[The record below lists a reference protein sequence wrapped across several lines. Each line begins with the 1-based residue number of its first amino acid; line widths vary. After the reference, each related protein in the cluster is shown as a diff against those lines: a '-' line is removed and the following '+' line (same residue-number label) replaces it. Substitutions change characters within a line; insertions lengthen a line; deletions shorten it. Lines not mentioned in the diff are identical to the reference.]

1 MRSMENQGVAARF
14 CGGFLLALTAAAGC
28 QEPSELTA
36 QIAAEVLKESAFEV
50 EPVYAE
56 VPRVVSWSAES
67 PKDDY
72 DELAIRTLRNLE
84 RAGLVTLQ
92 ESIGPASSY
101 QLEAAVTPA
110 GFPILGTVP
119 SARGEALRA
128 RIAIKK
134 VDGVQNFVRH
144 PTVPTVGRAEIRW
157 HYEQPTQY
165 YELFETRIDKPLGV
179 PFATVVSMRW
189 DEGAWRFSILAPKVA
204 VEEREPRG

>member
-1 MRSMENQGVAARF
+1 MRRQRSVARF
-14 CGGFLLALTAAAGC
+14 SSGCLLVLIASAGC
-28 QEPSELTA
+28 QAPPELTA
-36 QIAAEVLKESAFEV
+36 QIAADVLKDSAFEV
-50 EPVYAE
+50 EPAYAE

-92 ESIGPASSY
+92 ETASSASY
-101 QLEAAVTPA
+101 RLEAAVTRA
-110 GFPILGTVP
+110 GFPILGIVP
-119 SARGEALRA
+119 SARGQALRA

-134 VDGVQNFVRH
+134 VDGVENFVRH

-165 YELFETRIDKPLGV
+165 YELFETKIDKPLGV
-179 PFATVVSMRW
+179 PFATVISMRW
-189 DEGAWRFSILAPKVA
+189 DEGAWRFSILAPKVP
-204 VEEREPRG
+204 VEPRG

>member
-1 MRSMENQGVAARF
+1 MESQGSAARF
-14 CGGFLLALTAAAGC
+14 CCGLLLVLTASVGC
-28 QEPSELTA
+28 QKPPELNA
-36 QIAAEVLKESAFEV
+36 EIAAEVLKESAFEV

-56 VPRVVSWSAES
+56 VPRVVSWSAKS

-72 DELAIRTLRNLE
+72 DELAVRTLRNLE

-92 ESIGPASSY
+92 ERESSSDY
-101 QLEAAVTPA
+101 RLEAAVTPA

-119 SARGEALRA
+119 SARGQALRA

-134 VDGVQNFVRH
+134 VDGVQNFLRH
-144 PTVPTVGRAEIRW
+144 PTEPTVGRAEIRW
-157 HYEQPTQY
+157 HYEQPTEY

-189 DEGAWRFSILAPKVA
+189 DDGAWRFSILAPKVA
-204 VEEREPRG
+204 VKESEPRG